1 MPDMTADLMF
11 EVLKS
16 IQARLTQV
24 DGKID
29 EMKQEML
36 ALRTSQN
43 AARQEITSVFQE
55 ISGVHATLVR
65 HEGRLDRIERR
76 LELHDALCGEVGPAS
91 QPSNAAEA
99 PVERD
104 ARNQH
109 QAQHGIIAVVP
120 LELRHVLE
128 VHAVDAG

>member
-1 MPDMTADLMF
+1 MPDVTPDLMF

-16 IQARLTQV
+16 IQARLAQV

-76 LELHDALCGEVGPAS
+76 LELSDL
-91 QPSNAAEA
+91 
-99 PVERD
+99 PVR
-104 ARNQH
+104 
-109 QAQHGIIAVVP
+109 
-120 LELRHVLE
+120 
-128 VHAVDAG
+128 

>member
-1 MPDMTADLMF
+1 MPDVTPDLMF

-16 IQARLTQV
+16 IQARLAQV

-76 LELHDALCGEVGPAS
+76 LELNDATV
-91 QPSNAAEA
+91 
-99 PVERD
+99 R
-104 ARNQH
+104 
-109 QAQHGIIAVVP
+109 
-120 LELRHVLE
+120 
-128 VHAVDAG
+128 